1 MPKLCFYFHLHQ
13 PFRIKD
19 INVFDISL
27 SERIFSTTET
37 DNQNQRIFH
46 KVAEKSYYPML
57 NLLKMLLYEIP
68 HFKFSLSISG
78 VFLEQ
83 AKHYDTGIITL
94 LQEIMKTGRVEI
106 LAETYYHSLASLY
119 SDSEFEYQVRQHTRT
134 LRELFGYTPS
144 VFRNTEL
151 VYSNDIGYKVAKL
164 GFQGMLTEAV
174 PRFLGDRLKTQLF
187 RSYTDIPIP
196 LMLKHAELS
205 DDIAFRFSNRNWES
219 YPLHADTF
227 LDWLHIYPEHE
238 YVNLFMDFETFGEHQ
253 WAAEGIFEF
262 FAELVR
268 QFSRYDWN
276 QFVTPKEVFSHYL
289 QSSYQLPQDIVEKP
303 SRRSSK
309 GTKVKKKRN
318 VGADNTSEVER
329 PQHLWDLPVYDVP
342 QPISW
347 ADIDRDLTAW
357 VDNDLQKDAIAATYS
372 LEKEVLQ
379 SGNQDLIHYWRNL
392 QTSDHFYFMCT
403 KWASDGDVH
412 AYFSPYESPY
422 EAYRRFS
429 IALADLQDRLMTV
442 STNTRRVL

>member
-19 INVFDISL
+19 INVFDVGVSP
-27 SERIFSTTET
+27 RIFSTSET

-57 NLLKMLLYEIP
+57 SLLKHLLDEIP
-68 HFKFSLSISG
+68 DFHFSLSISG

-83 AKHYDTGIITL
+83 AEQFDSGVITIL
-94 LQEIMKTGRVEI
+94 RDLIATGRVEI

-119 SDSEFEYQVRQHTRT
+119 SDGEFTQQVYEHTR
-134 LRELFGYTPS
+134 LLQHLFDYTPT

-151 VYSNDIGYKVAKL
+151 VYSNDIAYKVARL

-174 PRFLGDRLKTQLF
+174 PRFLGNRLKTELY
-187 RSYTDIPIP
+187 RSYTDIPLP
-196 LMLKHAELS
+196 LLLKHAELS
-205 DDIAFRFSNRNWES
+205 DDIAFRFSNRNWAS

-227 LDWLHIYPEHE
+227 IDWLHVYPEHE
-238 YVNLFMDFETFGEHQ
+238 FVNLFMDFETFGEHQ

-262 FAELVR
+262 FAEVVR
-268 QFSRYDWN
+268 QFSRQSWN
-276 QFVTPKEVFSHYL
+276 QFVTPHQVFDDYLASTYTLPEKRKNRQRSRQTAKKEKHAQQQAQPL
-289 QSSYQLPQDIVEKP
+289 NQEAA
-303 SRRSSK
+303 RSQK
-309 GTKVKKKRN
+309 
-318 VGADNTSEVER
+318 
-329 PQHLWDLPVYDVP
+329 LWDLPVYDVP
-342 QPISW
+342 EPISW

-357 VDNDLQKDAIAATYS
+357 IDNDLQRDALAMTYG
-372 LEKEVLQ
+372 LEEKVLH
-379 SGNQDLIHYWRNL
+379 SGSPDLIRYWRNL

-403 KWASDGDVH
+403 KWADDGDVH

-429 IALADLQDRLMTV
+429 IALADLQHRLSSV
-442 STNTRRVL
+442 SSSTHAVL